1 MNILVVGSGAR
12 ENAIVKCLAKSKHEP
27 IIFCF
32 GTSRNPGIIR
42 FTGENYMVGD
52 TCNPGAVTE
61 YAVENK
67 IDFAIIGPDNPIA
80 AGVADVLAY
89 DGIRS
94 VAPFATLAQ
103 IESSKTFTRDL
114 TRKYRIHGSPR
125 YKAFESTDGVL
136 DFVQTLDSQFVIK
149 ANGLMGGKG
158 VQVQGDHFDTV
169 EQGLEFCQ
177 QIIDGKDTFLIEEK
191 LVGQEF
197 SFFSFVDGT
206 NTAEMPV
213 IQDHKRAFD
222 GDKGPNTGGMGTIS
236 DANHLLPF
244 LTQADIDEATKI
256 NKQIVK
262 ALKEECGQG
271 YKGILYGGF
280 MKTRTGV
287 KLIEYNA
294 RFGDPEAMNIL
305 ELLDTDFV
313 DVCLAIVDEKLDQI
327 DIKFKNLATVCKYLV
342 PEGYPDKPV
351 KGQKIDI
358 SELTNWDNVYFGS
371 VDLNENDEIVELGSR
386 TMAVCYS
393 APTMQEALELVEKE
407 IIKIKGPLFYRKD
420 IGTHESMNT
429 KVEMQNDICS

>member
-158 VQVQGDHFDTV
+158 V
-169 EQGLEFCQ
+169 
-177 QIIDGKDTFLIEEK
+177 
-191 LVGQEF
+191 F
-197 SFFSFVDGT
+197 SVYD
-206 NTAEMPV
+206 
-213 IQDHKRAFD
+213 
-222 GDKGPNTGGMGTIS
+222 
-236 DANHLLPF
+236 LL
-244 LTQADIDEATKI
+244 TK
-256 NKQIVK
+256 
-262 ALKEECGQG
+262 
-271 YKGILYGGF
+271 F
-280 MKTRTGV
+280 
-287 KLIEYNA
+287 
-294 RFGDPEAMNIL
+294 
-305 ELLDTDFV
+305 
-313 DVCLAIVDEKLDQI
+313 
-327 DIKFKNLATVCKYLV
+327 
-342 PEGYPDKPV
+342 
-351 KGQKIDI
+351 
-358 SELTNWDNVYFGS
+358 
-371 VDLNENDEIVELGSR
+371 
-386 TMAVCYS
+386 
-393 APTMQEALELVEKE
+393 
-407 IIKIKGPLFYRKD
+407 
-420 IGTHESMNT
+420 
-429 KVEMQNDICS
+429 